1 MPAPTIECRDGR
13 NFLLTFTEGNLSRT
27 LEIPINRPELLAK
40 MLLANHKRE
49 GRAKIGEDG
58 SPIQYMIEKWLTT
71 NEARVDVRSAAQ
83 KAEAAREKYGSL
95 FDEIEI

>member
-1 MPAPTIECRDGR
+1 MPAPTIECHDGK
-13 NFLLTFTEGNLSRT
+13 NFILTFTEGNLSRT
-27 LEIPINRPELLAK
+27 LEVPVNRPELLAK

-58 SPIQYMIEKWLTT
+58 SPIQYMIEKWLNE
-71 NEARVDVRSAAQ
+71 NEARVDVREGYA